1 MRIIEIEKYE
11 ALKNVI
17 LTLQANVNVGNVKSD
32 DDLKRDII
40 VCKEVLL
47 EFMPYDAIGGG
58 MNKAIEY
65 SIEKEKEA
73 LHKKEKL

>member
-1 MRIIEIEKYE
+1 MVRMMEREKYE

-32 DDLKRDII
+32 DDLKRDIT

-47 EFMPYDAIGGG
+47 EFMPYDAIDSS

-65 SIEKEKEA
+65 MIEKEKEA
-73 LHKKEKL
+73 FV